1 MDLKIFDRNK
11 YRFSSQPNL
20 VEISEEVNK
29 LRAEQISS
37 LEEELYSYKVL
48 FKDLFSATPTYKDRN
63 TILSMTFFI
72 IENMDLLEYIQEK
85 KKLPPNILA
94 KKTMQPR
101 GFIEK
106 WNDYILSYV
115 IIFSNPNYKLIQD
128 YMKFEEFDE
137 EKEEENKEIT
147 DIVEINLEKENSLR
161 GLLIKKL
168 KFSGCVLTSMGEFKK
183 VKIESDMF
191 EGEEINTVPKKSL
204 RDYKLYIA
212 IAAVILILIG
222 GGFFRQYYKVD
233 RSILINTTSQIKLD
247 VNSFGNV
254 VSSYSP
260 TTKGEEMLNNLK
272 INNKK
277 IDKALEE
284 ILIYSKDNK
293 MIPDGRI
300 IVTVTGN
307 PLKYG
312 TLEKTGEFVSNNN
325 INILVNNVGKEQKL
339 FNVKQNK
346 EEKSK

>member
-1 MDLKIFDRNK
+1 MEIFDRNK

-48 FKDLFSATPTYKDRN
+48 FKDLLSATPSYKDRN

-72 IENMDLLEYIQEK
+72 IENVDLLEYIQDK

-128 YMKFEEFDE
+128 YMKYEEIDE
-137 EKEEENKEIT
+137 EKEEENKENTSLVPINIET
-147 DIVEINLEKENSLR
+147 DNSLR
-161 GLLIKKL
+161 GLLIRKF
-168 KFSGCVLTSMGEFKK
+168 KFSGCILTSMGEFKK
-183 VKIESDMF
+183 VKVEADMND
-191 EGEEINTVPKKSL
+191 GEEINTTPKKSL
-204 RDYKLYIA
+204 KDYKLYIA
-212 IAAVILILIG
+212 IAVVILILIG
-222 GGFFRQYYKVD
+222 GGFFRQYYKID
-233 RSILINTTSQIKLD
+233 RSILINTTSQVKLD

-254 VSSYSP
+254 ISSYSP
-260 TTKGEEMLNNLK
+260 TTKGEEMLKNLK

-277 IDKALEE
+277 LDKALEE
-284 ILIYSKDNK
+284 ILSYSKDNK
-293 MIPDGRI
+293 MIPEGRI
-300 IVTVTGN
+300 IVTITGN

-312 TLEKTGEFVSNNN
+312 TLEKTGEFVSKNN
-325 INILVNNVGKEQKL
+325 INLLVNNVGKEQKL
-339 FNVKQNK
+339 FNATQKQK
-346 EEKSK
+346 EKK